1 MVSLLIGGNA
11 RLAHGARP
19 ATASVPG
26 AVGLLVAA
34 TVVVGLF
41 LAGAMPLAA
50 KVLWQ
55 SGLNYVRVEGQNA
68 ARGTALPNDHPVRFT
83 AEQIR
88 AMLGGLRIKDTG
100 AMLGFIFDGD
110 EDAAYMPIFGETEL
124 DRIAGLVA
132 QGLAEAG
139 PNEDVA
145 VATSGLHRG
154 DMIDF
159 LDETKTTAARIFYQG
174 GRLHVIFSEVQVD
187 YQRKI
192 ERRATSSN
200 PKAGGYIDKIDQRK
214 NRPKPGT
221 RVSEARVNWEFKPEL
236 WLYYA
241 NINGRR
247 RGDWVLIDPE
257 EALKS
262 AQAVPAMPRPA
273 AVIRPVETPRAAPA
287 RTAAPSAPVVPTGVT
302 VEEKLLYLR
311 DLFDRGM
318 ITEELY
324 LDKAGEI
331 LDAY

>member
-1 MVSLLIGGNA
+1 MVSLFIGWNT
-11 RLAHGARP
+11 RLARGARP
-19 ATASVPG
+19 VPG
-26 AVGLLVAA
+26 AAGLLVAA
-34 TVVVGLF
+34 TMATGLL
-41 LAGAMPLAA
+41 LADISPLAA

-55 SGLNYVRVEGQNA
+55 SGLNYVRVEGQNT

-88 AMLGGLRIKDTG
+88 AMLGALQIKDTR
-100 AMLGFIFDGD
+100 ALLDFIFDGD
-110 EDAAYMPIFGETEL
+110 EDAAYMPIFGEAEL
-124 DRIAGLVA
+124 DRIAGPVA

-139 PNEDVA
+139 PNEDIA
-145 VATSGLHRG
+145 IAASGLHRG

-187 YQRKI
+187 YQRRI
-192 ERRATSSN
+192 ERRGTSSN

-221 RVSEARVNWEFKPEL
+221 RVSEARVNWEFKPEP

-257 EALKS
+257 EMLKS
-262 AQAVPAMPRPA
+262 AAAAQAMPA
-273 AVIRPVETPRAAPA
+273 AVIRPAETPRAAPA
-287 RTAAPSAPVVPTGVT
+287 RTAAPSAPAVPTGVT
-302 VEEKLLYLR
+302 VEGKLLYLR
-311 DLFDRGM
+311 DLLDRGV
-318 ITEELY
+318 ISEELY
-324 LDKAGEI
+324 LDKAGQI